1 MKETLI
7 IAGGTHYLRPK
18 YIKLDFFKWDSDNYK
33 RAFLISG
40 NLEYYADYDL
50 SLHQEPFKWEIQK
63 NVFWAVKDM
72 TQDLQCLIHQ
82 LYVHLIQMI
91 DLYLDFLQFSQLL
104 IQKFQY

>member
-1 MKETLI
+1 MRIKYCPYLHLEFPHNKSWLADHPLKPTAETLI

-50 SLHQEPFKWEIQK
+50 SLHQEPIKWEIQK
-63 NVFWAVKDM
+63 NVF
-72 TQDLQCLIHQ
+72 
-82 LYVHLIQMI
+82 
-91 DLYLDFLQFSQLL
+91 
-104 IQKFQY
+104 